1 MMVQCS
7 ECGHEVP
14 AGKNRCLY
22 CGARQERVVR
32 DEGGLDADVKSE
44 DAGSAST
51 DDVPWQ
57 FALEKTKRRKPLG
70 IAAQIGIF
78 FAAFAL
84 MGFIVLL
91 LS

>member
-1 MMVQCS
+1 MVQCS

-14 AGKNRCLY
+14 AGKDRCLY
-22 CGARQERVVR
+22 CGAQQEGVVKAK
-32 DEGGLDADVKSE
+32 GSGVSDVKPE
-44 DAGSAST
+44 DASSASA
-51 DDVPWQ
+51 DDIPWQ
-57 FALEKTKRRKPLG
+57 FALEKIKRRRPLG

>member
-1 MMVQCS
+1 MQCS

-14 AGKNRCLY
+14 AEKDRCLY
-22 CGARQERVVR
+22 CGAQQEGVFKA
-32 DEGGLDADVKSE
+32 EESSEADVGPE
-44 DAGSAST
+44 DAASAST

-57 FALEKTKRRKPLG
+57 LALEKTKRRKPLG
-70 IAAQIGIF
+70 IAAQIVIF
-78 FAAFAL
+78 SAAFAL

>member
-1 MMVQCS
+1 MVQCS

-14 AGKNRCLY
+14 TGKDRCLY
-22 CGARQERVVR
+22 CGAQQEGVVR
-32 DEGGLDADVKSE
+32 TDWGSDADLKPE
-44 DAGSAST
+44 DASNASA

-57 FALEKTKRRKPLG
+57 FALEKTRRRKPLG

-84 MGFIVLL
+84 VGFIILL

>member
-7 ECGHEVP
+7 ECGHQVP
-14 AGKNRCLY
+14 AGRDRCLY
-22 CGARQERVVR
+22 CGAQQEGVVR
-32 DEGGLDADVKSE
+32 DEEDLDAEVKPE
-44 DAGSAST
+44 DAGSASA

>member
-1 MMVQCS
+1 MVQCS

-14 AGKNRCLY
+14 AGKDRCLY
-22 CGARQERVVR
+22 CGAQQEGVVKA
-32 DEGGLDADVKSE
+32 DGGADADVKRE
-44 DAGSAST
+44 DAGSASV

-57 FALEKTKRRKPLG
+57 FALERAKRRKPLG

>member
-1 MMVQCS
+1 MQCS

-14 AGKNRCLY
+14 AGKDRCLY
-22 CGARQERVVR
+22 CGAQQEGVVKAE
-32 DEGGLDADVKSE
+32 EGSDAVMKPE
-44 DAGSAST
+44 DAGSTSPN
-51 DDVPWQ
+51 DVPWQ

-70 IAAQIGIF
+70 IAAQIIIF

-84 MGFIVLL
+84 VGFIVLL